1 MQRGPFTF
9 IRASLAQF
17 WSLTVSNTKKVMK
30 ETHIILRSPRAT
42 TRDIFQGGAAVFGA
56 LETPPVEISI
66 QVEAV
71 SKSEIKA
78 LANEA
83 DVVAIA
89 RSMPMKLI
97 EPISED
103 GQSQPAAGT
112 PTWGVNAV
120 GAVTSPFS
128 GDGVV
133 VSVLDTGID
142 PNHPAFAGV
151 ALIQKNFTTAGPNDE
166 HGHGTHCAGTIFG
179 RDVGGT
185 RIGVAPGVKKAL
197 IGKVLGPGG
206 GSSDQI
212 ADAINWAIENGAH
225 VISMS
230 LGIDFPG
237 FVKILENNGFPT
249 EAAVTQALEGYRA
262 NVMLFER
269 LASLIKARGLF
280 GQTTLVVAAAGNESR
295 RNATPPYEIAVAPPA
310 VADGVISVAALGESA
325 AGLTVAPFSNTFANV
340 SGPGV
345 GVVSAKLAGGL
356 VGMSGTS
363 MATPHV
369 AGVAALWAEKIMK
382 AGPLTGVEWMSR
394 LIGSSTRSGLAAG
407 FDPADIGAG
416 LVHAPQ
422 P

>member
-1 MQRGPFTF
+1 
-9 IRASLAQF
+9 
-17 WSLTVSNTKKVMK
+17 MK

-369 AGVAALWAEKIMK
+369 AGVAALWAEKIIK
-382 AGPLTGVEWMSR
+382 AGPLTSVEWTAR